1 MFELK
6 GTSEIIITNLEDR
19 KTKAKMSG
27 LLGVSELR
35 LKPKVADS
43 RSRAPA
49 LPGQME
55 ARLRRLKR

>member
-35 LKPKVADS
+35 LKPEAGDS
-43 RSRAPA
+43 GSRDPA